1 MADTKITAL
10 TAISTVDPAVD
21 VLPIVDVSDTTMA
34 ASGTT
39 KKITSNQILGA
50 GGTATLASA
59 TITGDLTVDT
69 STLKVDSTN
78 NRVIVGHT
86 SGSSAFQVT
95 NAGAAGLEIQPT
107 GFSSSPLILSYNRSG
122 SAYTQLTLDGSTI
135 VHALSGTTA
144 MTLNSTG
151 LGVGATPTSRLTI
164 GSGSFST
171 ASANTTAMYT
181 AATGL
186 EVLSDSYYFG
196 NRTGGNL
203 VTITSSGNVG
213 VGVTPSAWVSGSPAV
228 QLKYNSSIWAFTD
241 NSLQL
246 NQNAYFDGAWK
257 YINSS
262 SLASSNYYQE
272 GGNHR
277 WRTAAAGTAGNAITW
292 TTPMSLDTS
301 GNLLVARTGAGLDN
315 TSGVTIGQASIGM
328 QTEGNATQ
336 IVVNR
341 TTSDGTIVDLR
352 RNNSS
357 VGNIS
362 VTTSG
367 ATFNST
373 SDYRLKELVA
383 PLNGGLARVN
393 ALKPSVYKWKS
404 NGSAGEGFLAHEL
417 AEVVPAAVNGEKD
430 AVNDDGSIKA
440 QSIDMSR
447 VVPILVAAIKEL
459 TARVQTLEAR

>member
-10 TAISTVDPAVD
+10 TAITTVDPAVD